1 MVMSAKGLMGRCSA
15 AKKGELQ
22 QRLADV
28 LYTVFEQALG
38 GGQVELAEACLTS
51 AKQLELLD
59 MVQKM
64 LAKPGGA
71 PQKSRGGKEP
81 ESLWYAG
88 RVFLRRDHTS
98 D

>member
-1 MVMSAKGLMGRCSA
+1 MCSKA
-15 AKKGELQ
+15 FWSDP
-22 QRLADV
+22 R
-28 LYTVFEQALG
+28 ALRALV
-38 GGQVELAEACLTS
+38 QVELAEACLTS

-71 PQKSRGGKEP
+71 LQKSRGGKEP